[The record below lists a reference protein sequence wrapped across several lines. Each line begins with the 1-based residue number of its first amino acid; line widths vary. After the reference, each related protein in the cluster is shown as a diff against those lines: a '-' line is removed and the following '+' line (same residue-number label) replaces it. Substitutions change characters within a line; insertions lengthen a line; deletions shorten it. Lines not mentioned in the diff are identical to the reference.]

1 MTLHAW
7 GADWSRRNHQGELT
21 SSWKAYPKGQAS
33 MGLYDPYFLDW
44 PIGFAC
50 RSLVLLTWL
59 TTQRSMGPTR
69 SHAAKTGA
77 PFLSWGCYRKSN
89 MQTTNGM
96 ADAARNTSKV
106 LWVIFLV
113 MQLRKSITITGIFL
127 FAAPLAATCGKVKIG
142 EDRVEHIFAELFLLQ
157 RM

>member
-77 PFLSWGCYRKSN
+77 PFLSWGCYSKSN

-96 ADAARNTSKV
+96 ADAPRNTSKV
-106 LWVIFLV
+106 PWVNFLV
-113 MQLRKSITITGIFL
+113 MQMCKSITITGIFL
-127 FAAPLAATCGKVKIG
+127 FAAPLATTCGKVKIG
-142 EDRVEHIFAELFLLQ
+142 EDRVKHIFAEPFLLQ
-157 RM
+157 GI